1 MKKTAIVGVV
11 AAAIGLAVGSQLPKS
26 GTAGYA
32 VITGTTKDREAA
44 KEYFQNVNQFT
55 KECGFTTLV
64 LDRNTDI
71 REGNKRG
78 DGGPLTVIARHPKG
92 KDAVIKC
99 YESDEYQ
106 RLKAI
111 DSSDSISMHCFI
123 NCQNVSKCAKVPHLF
138 SRFLKMSA
146 SLPKFLTFSDIFK

>member
-1 MKKTAIVGVV
+1 MKKTVIVGVV
-11 AAAIGLAVGSQLPKS
+11 AAAIGLVVGSQFSKS
-26 GTAGYA
+26 GTAGYV
-32 VITGTTKDREAA
+32 VITGSTKNREAA
-44 KEYFQNVNQFT
+44 KEYFQNVRQVT
-55 KECGFTTLV
+55 KKCGLTTLV

-71 REGNKRG
+71 REGNKKG

-111 DSSDSISMHCFI
+111 RAPYTNWNF
-123 NCQNVSKCAKVPHLF
+123 
-138 SRFLKMSA
+138 R
-146 SLPKFLTFSDIFK
+146 LTEGKK

>member
-1 MKKTAIVGVV
+1 MVGVA
-11 AAAIGLAVGSQLPKS
+11 AAAIGLVVGSQLPKS

-32 VITGTTKDREAA
+32 VITGTTKNREAA
-44 KEYFQNVNQFT
+44 KEYFQNINQFS

-71 REGNKRG
+71 REGNKKG

-92 KDAVIKC
+92 KDAAIKC

-111 DSSDSISMHCFI
+111 R
-123 NCQNVSKCAKVPHLF
+123 APHPNRNF
-138 SRFLKMSA
+138 RI
-146 SLPKFLTFSDIFK
+146 TERER

>member
-1 MKKTAIVGVV
+1 MKKSFIVGVT
-11 AAAIGLAVGSQLPKS
+11 AASIGLALGYQLPRTGS
-26 GTAGYA
+26 AGYV
-32 VITGTTKDREAA
+32 VITGTTKNREAA

-92 KDAVIKC
+92 KDAVVNC

-111 DSSDSISMHCFI
+111 R
-123 NCQNVSKCAKVPHLF
+123 APHTNWNF
-138 SRFLKMSA
+138 RITERRK
-146 SLPKFLTFSDIFK
+146 

>member
-11 AAAIGLAVGSQLPKS
+11 AAAIGLVVGTQLPKS
-26 GTAGYA
+26 GTAGYV
-32 VITGTTKDREAA
+32 VITGTTKNREAA
-44 KEYFQNVNQFT
+44 KDYFQNVHQVT
-55 KECGFTTLV
+55 KKCGLTTLV

-71 REGNKRG
+71 REGDK
-78 DGGPLTVIARHPKG
+78 GPLTVIARHPKG

-111 DSSDSISMHCFI
+111 R
-123 NCQNVSKCAKVPHLF
+123 APHTNWNF
-138 SRFLKMSA
+138 R
-146 SLPKFLTFSDIFK
+146 LTEGKL

>member
-11 AAAIGLAVGSQLPKS
+11 AAAIGLVAGSQLPKS
-26 GTAGYA
+26 STAGYV
-32 VITGTTKDREAA
+32 VITGTTKNREAA
-44 KEYFQNVNQFT
+44 KDYFQNVHQVT
-55 KECGFTTLV
+55 KKCGLTTLV

-71 REGNKRG
+71 REG
-78 DGGPLTVIARHPKG
+78 DQGPLTVIARHPKG

-111 DSSDSISMHCFI
+111 REPYTDWNF
-123 NCQNVSKCAKVPHLF
+123 
-138 SRFLKMSA
+138 R
-146 SLPKFLTFSDIFK
+146 LTEGKL

>member
-11 AAAIGLAVGSQLPKS
+11 AAAIGLVGGSQLPKS

-111 DSSDSISMHCFI
+111 R
-123 NCQNVSKCAKVPHLF
+123 APHTNWNF
-138 SRFLKMSA
+138 R
-146 SLPKFLTFSDIFK
+146 LTEGKL

>member
-1 MKKTAIVGVV
+1 MKKTAIVGVA
-11 AAAIGLAVGSQLPKS
+11 AAAIGLVVGSQLPKS
-26 GTAGYA
+26 GIAGYA

-71 REGNKRG
+71 REGNKKG

-92 KDAVIKC
+92 KAAVIKC

-111 DSSDSISMHCFI
+111 RAPYTDWNF
-123 NCQNVSKCAKVPHLF
+123 
-138 SRFLKMSA
+138 R
-146 SLPKFLTFSDIFK
+146 LTEGKI

>member
-1 MKKTAIVGVV
+1 MKTTAIIGV
-11 AAAIGLAVGSQLPKS
+11 AAAVIGLVVGSQIPKS

-44 KEYFQNVNQFT
+44 KEYFQTINQFS
-55 KECGFTTLV
+55 KECGFNSLV

-71 REGNKRG
+71 REGNKKG

-111 DSSDSISMHCFI
+111 
-123 NCQNVSKCAKVPHLF
+123 
-138 SRFLKMSA
+138 RA
-146 SLPKFLTFSDIFK
+146 SYTDWNFRLTEGKL

>member
-1 MKKTAIVGVV
+1 MFA
-11 AAAIGLAVGSQLPKS
+11 AAAIGLVVGSQLPKS
-26 GTAGYA
+26 GTAGYV
-32 VITGTTKDREAA
+32 VITWTTKDREAA
-44 KEYFQNVNQFT
+44 EEYFQNVNQFS

-71 REGNKRG
+71 SEGNKKG

-92 KDAVIKC
+92 KAALIKC

-111 DSSDSISMHCFI
+111 RAPYTDWDF
-123 NCQNVSKCAKVPHLF
+123 
-138 SRFLKMSA
+138 R
-146 SLPKFLTFSDIFK
+146 LTEGKR

>member
-55 KECGFTTLV
+55 KNVV
-64 LDRNTDI
+64 LQ
-71 REGNKRG
+71 
-78 DGGPLTVIARHPKG
+78 PW
-92 KDAVIKC
+92 
-99 YESDEYQ
+99 Y
-106 RLKAI
+106 
-111 DSSDSISMHCFI
+111 
-123 NCQNVSKCAKVPHLF
+123 
-138 SRFLKMSA
+138 
-146 SLPKFLTFSDIFK
+146 

>member
-11 AAAIGLAVGSQLPKS
+11 AATIGLAVGSQLPKS

-44 KEYFQNVNQFT
+44 REYFQNINQFT
-55 KECGFTTLV
+55 RECGFTTLV

-71 REGNKRG
+71 REGNKKG

-92 KDAVIKC
+92 KDAAIKC

-111 DSSDSISMHCFI
+111 R
-123 NCQNVSKCAKVPHLF
+123 APHTNWNF
-138 SRFLKMSA
+138 RITEGKQ
-146 SLPKFLTFSDIFK
+146 

>member
-1 MKKTAIVGVV
+1 MKKTAIVGVA

-32 VITGTTKDREAA
+32 VIIGTTKDREAA

-71 REGNKRG
+71 REGNKKG
-78 DGGPLTVIARHPKG
+78 DGGPLTVIARHPQG
-92 KDAVIKC
+92 KAAVIKC

-111 DSSDSISMHCFI
+111 RAPYTDWNF
-123 NCQNVSKCAKVPHLF
+123 
-138 SRFLKMSA
+138 R
-146 SLPKFLTFSDIFK
+146 LTEGKI